1 MKELTAAQR
10 KAHSQAIIRRLD
22 AEAEARRKAE
32 EKAALER
39 HRQVLL
45 KQKEREAQRLVRAKE
60 RAAFEA
66 KKAAQRKAILG
77 R

>member
-10 KAHSQAIIRRLD
+10 KAHSQAIIKRL
-22 AEAEARRKAE
+22 EAEEKARQAAAD
-32 EKAALER
+32 KAALER